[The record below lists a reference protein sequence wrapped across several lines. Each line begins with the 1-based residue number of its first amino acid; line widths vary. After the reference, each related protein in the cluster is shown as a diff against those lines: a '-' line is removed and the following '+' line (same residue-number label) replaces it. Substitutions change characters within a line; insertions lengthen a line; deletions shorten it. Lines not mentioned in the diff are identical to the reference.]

1 MAKVVWLAA
10 ALDDL
15 DAIARYIAA
24 DSPRYAASVV
34 QAVKAASR
42 DLRRFRRMGPVVPEW
57 DDDSYRQ
64 RIIYSYRMI
73 YRIRGKRVEILA
85 VTRGARLLPEDLRSR

>member
-15 DAIARYIAA
+15 DAIADYIAA

-34 QAVKAASR
+34 QRVRAASR
-42 DLRRFRRMGPVVPEW
+42 ELRRFPRMGPRVPEW
-57 DDDSYRQ
+57 DDESYQQ
-64 RIIYSYRMI
+64 RIFTAT
-73 YRIRGKRVEILA
+73 V
-85 VTRGARLLPEDLRSR
+85 